1 MRGWADRL
9 GVLRARD
16 YRLLLAGQ
24 AVSLTGDAMVNVA
37 LAFAVL
43 GAGGSAS
50 DIGIVFAA
58 RTAALLASLLAGGVV
73 ADRLPR
79 RALMVGTDLVRFAS
93 QGALAAVLIL
103 GSPSIGTLAALS
115 ALTGAATGVFNPAAT
130 GFLPSVVA
138 PGGLQ
143 QANALRTLASSAG
156 RIAGP
161 LLAGLLVV
169 TAGAGWALAVDA
181 ATFAVSAALVSRMSA
196 VRAQAAPAPRSFL
209 ADLREGWDAFRSRRW
224 LWTFVLVAAFGNF
237 LHASWTVIGP
247 VLAQRELGGAA
258 AWGAVVAAS
267 GAGGVLG
274 GLVAL
279 RVRPRRPL
287 LAGGLATVVF
297 FAPIALLAAGAPVV
311 VLAVGAAVGEVGL
324 VLGTTLWESTFQRH
338 VEPGLLSRL
347 SAYDWFGSMA
357 LYPLGLAAWGPIASV
372 VGFHGALW
380 LAFALLMVA
389 MAAMLSVRETR
400 TLPAY
405 PHRSAA

>member
-1 MRGWADRL
+1 MPAWAQRL
-9 GVLRARD
+9 GVLRERD

-24 AVSLTGDAMVNVA
+24 AVSLLGDAMVNVA

-58 RTAALLASLLAGGVV
+58 RTAALLACLLAGGVV

-79 RALMVGTDLVRFAS
+79 RLVLVGADVVRFAS

-103 GSPSIGTLAALS
+103 GSPAIATLAALS

-138 PGGLQ
+138 PEGLQ

-156 RIAGP
+156 RIGGP
-161 LLAGLLVV
+161 LLAALLVV
-169 TAGAGWALAVDA
+169 TASPGWALAVDA
-181 ATFAVSAALVSRMSA
+181 ATFAVSAALVSRI
-196 VRAQAAPAPRSFL
+196 RLPPHAAPPARSFL

-224 LWTFVLVAAFGNF
+224 LWTFVLAAAFGNF
-237 LHASWTVIGP
+237 LHASWSVIGP

-267 GAGGVLG
+267 GAGGVVG

-287 LAGGLATVVF
+287 LASLLGLVVF
-297 FAPIALLAAGAPVV
+297 FVPVALLAAGTPVV
-311 VLAVGAAVGEVGL
+311 VLAAGAAVGEIGL

-338 VEPGLLSRL
+338 VEPAVLSRL
-347 SAYDWFGSMA
+347 SAYDWFGSIA
-357 LYPLGLAAWGPIASV
+357 LQPLGFAVWGPIAAAL
-372 VGFHGALW
+372 GFHEALW
-380 LAFALLMVA
+380 LAFGLLMVSI
-389 MAAMLSVRETR
+389 AAALSVRETR

-405 PHRSAA
+405 PQRSAA